1 MQGRRLCRRLSKP
14 TIHPVHKDPEEDLV
28 QASKESESLLEVQT
42 PDFIDLITH
51 SSAQYVFETADQK
64 KKHTDGGG
72 SLKKHIQLD
81 KNEAN

>member
-28 QASKESESLLEVQT
+28 QASRESESLLEVQT
-42 PDFIDLITH
+42 SDFIDLITH
-51 SSAQYVFETADQK
+51 SSVQYVFETADQK
-64 KKHTDGGG
+64 KNTTGGG

>member
-28 QASKESESLLEVQT
+28 QASRESESLLEVQT

-51 SSAQYVFETADQK
+51 SSAQYVFEIADQK
-64 KKHTDGGG
+64 KNTPMGGG
-72 SLKKHIQLD
+72 VTEETHTIG
-81 KNEAN
+81 

>member
-42 PDFIDLITH
+42 SDFIDLITH
-51 SSAQYVFETADQK
+51 SSAQYVFEIADQK
-64 KKHTDGGG
+64 KTHRWGG